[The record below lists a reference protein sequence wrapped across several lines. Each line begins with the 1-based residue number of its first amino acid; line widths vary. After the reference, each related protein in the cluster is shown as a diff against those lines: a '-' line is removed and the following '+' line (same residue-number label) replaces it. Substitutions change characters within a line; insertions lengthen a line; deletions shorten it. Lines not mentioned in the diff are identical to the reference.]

1 MKQRIAFFLVLALT
15 GCSAG
20 DLQIDTID
28 FDSASVAYCGTVST
42 DTRVFFKLNDR
53 DALILKLASGLLKNE
68 ATAAPIESS
77 IPGGSQL
84 TYRIFTADVGSDY
97 FCDDIPPASPGV
109 LEEVEA
115 EAGKVRI
122 ETVQSATDTTKYVH
136 TISLQGVSF
145 VNAKGERL
153 TNLFVEDFG
162 SVTTSGN

>member
-1 MKQRIAFFLVLALT
+1 MKQRIALFLAVAVT

-28 FDSASVAYCGTVST
+28 FESASVEYCGTVST
-42 DTRVFFKLNDR
+42 DTRLFFKLNDR
-53 DALILKLASGLLKNE
+53 DALILQLASGLLRNE
-68 ATAAPIESS
+68 ASEAPIESS

-84 TYRIFTADVGSDY
+84 TYRIFTGDVGTDY
-97 FCDDIPPASPGV
+97 FCDDIPPATPGV
-109 LEEVEA
+109 LEEIQA

-122 ETVQSATDTTKYVH
+122 ETVQHATDTTRFEH
-136 TISLQGVSF
+136 TISLQGVTF

-162 SVTTSGN
+162 TVTTTGN